1 MSYFDALY
9 GRYLEAANAHAAKFG
24 LDPKTA
30 NTDGHWDAFRHAYA
44 SAAMTKDYG
53 GLAAHLFG
61 DANEIRG
68 DLFHDQK
75 SYSKHMDR
83 WNNAVGRR
91 LSEGAA
97 DDDEIARRAYDALR
111 NGDLIIDPAQDAR
124 YYTGPTLLPS
134 PYDYDRNHIYQGPMP
149 PPPGAEAATGSPS
162 PTLGFNPHGYYGPYY
177 GGQIDTQVPEDH
189 PLSQEEIDRIR
200 LGNGIPKGG
209 LF

>member
-9 GRYLEAANAHAAKFG
+9 SRYLQEANAYAAKFG
-24 LDPKTA
+24 LDPNTA

-44 SAAMTKDYG
+44 SAAMTNECG
-53 GLAAHLFG
+53 RLAAHLFG

-68 DLFHDQK
+68 DLFHDQR

-91 LSEGAA
+91 LAEDAA
-97 DDDEIARRAYDALR
+97 DKDEIARRTYDALR

-134 PYDYDRNHIYQGPMP
+134 PYDYDRNHIYEGPMP
-149 PPPGAEAATGSPS
+149 PPPGAPAATGSPN
-162 PTLGFNPHGYYGPYY
+162 PTRGSSQPAYY
-177 GGQIDTQVPEDH
+177 GGQADPPTPEDQ

-200 LGNGIPKGG
+200 QGNGIPKGG

>member
-9 GRYLEAANAHAAKFG
+9 NRYLDEANAYATKFG
-24 LDPKTA
+24 LDPRTSSE
-30 NTDGHWDAFRHAYA
+30 DGHWDAFRHAYA

-53 GLAAHLFG
+53 TLAAHLFG

-91 LSEGAA
+91 LAAGAA
-97 DDDEIARRAYDALR
+97 HNDEIARRAYDALKS
-111 NGDLIIDPAQDAR
+111 GELIIDPIQDAR
-124 YYTGPTLLPS
+124 YYTGPTPLPS
-134 PYDYDRNHIYQGPMP
+134 PYDYDRNHIYEGPLP
-149 PPPGAEAATGSPS
+149 PLPRSPAATGSSS
-162 PTLGFNPHGYYGPYY
+162 PTLSVNPHRYYGPYY
-177 GGQIDTQVPEDH
+177 GGELDTQTPEDQ